1 MKKLSILLALSLM
14 AFPAVAGASPNVY
27 LNGVDITGAVN
38 QNFQNVT
45 VQIDAM
51 GNIIMTAPQY
61 HLINM
66 DKNHQANGYGA
77 QNAPQAPSAYGQNAP
92 AYGQNT
98 VPAYGQNTVP
108 AYGSNPALKPS
119 AQAAYGS
126 QDNRIVQPTT
136 TFSNA
141 SDGLVSL
148 PDPGK
153 PTYLVAFFD
162 SPGLLGYNI
171 DVFINGSFVKTLM
184 QSESQVSFD
193 ITSYLKKG
201 RNVLQYQM
209 SMAADAGTSSKATV
223 VLSLSKLT
231 ARQGNAIELTG
242 QYARQYIRAA
252 DGPRLYQVE
261 VFVP

>member
-1 MKKLSILLALSLM
+1 MKKLSILFALSLL

-66 DKNHQANGYGA
+66 DKNHQANAYGA
-77 QNAPQAPSAYGQNAP
+77 PAAPQVPPAYGQNAP

-98 VPAYGQNTVP
+98 APAYGQNIAPV
-108 AYGSNPALKPS
+108 YGNNPALRPS
-119 AQAAYGS
+119 GNQV
-126 QDNRIVQPTT
+126 VQPTT

-141 SDGLVSL
+141 GDGLVSL

-171 DVFINGSFVKTLM
+171 DVFINGTFVKTLM
-184 QSESQVSFD
+184 QNEAQVSFD
-193 ITSYLKKG
+193 ITQYLVKG
-201 RNVLQYQM
+201 KNVLQYQM